1 MKNVASQNATS
12 KEMADYR
19 IQILKKYPNKPNE
32 GTIEFI
38 ENVMSYPGNELK
50 ADRITLEER
59 KKYKKE

>member
-1 MKNVASQNATS
+1 
-12 KEMADYR
+12 MADYR

-32 GTIEFI
+32 GTIEFV

-59 KKYKKE
+59 KEYKKE